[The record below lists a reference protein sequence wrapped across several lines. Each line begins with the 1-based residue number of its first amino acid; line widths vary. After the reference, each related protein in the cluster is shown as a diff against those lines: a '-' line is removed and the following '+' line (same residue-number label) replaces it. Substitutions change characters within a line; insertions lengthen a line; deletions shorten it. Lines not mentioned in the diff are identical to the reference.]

1 MSYAAAESVAASSTW
16 AATSLFYMLLVPALI
31 LWYAYWRMSRRHMY
45 ELAEKIE
52 GPPGLPLIGNALEFT
67 GGSDGKQ
74 TNLHILISSKIV
86 FPYDLDYKSYDNKKQ
101 CFVGYIQI

>member
-1 MSYAAAESVAASSTW
+1 
-16 AATSLFYMLLVPALI
+16 
-31 LWYAYWRMSRRHMY
+31 MSRRHMY

-74 TNLHILISSKIV
+74 TNLHILIASKIL
-86 FPYDLDYKSYDNKKQ
+86 FRL
-101 CFVGYIQI
+101 